1 MTCSC
6 GCGRPV
12 HARGLAVQCYNR
24 WRYHG
29 CPEGVPAPVNPGN
42 DRRRP
47 DRVEDYQWL
56 REQGCS
62 REDAARRLNVCMRT
76 VERYDAEIRA
86 AGMETEKAGAA

>member
-1 MTCSC
+1 VF
-6 GCGRPV
+6 RE
-12 HARGLAVQCYNR
+12 GLSERCWRR
-24 WRYHG
+24 WQYHG
-29 CPEGVPAPVNPGN
+29 CPEVLPPPVNPGN

-47 DRVEDYQWL
+47 DRIEDYQWL

-62 REDAARRLNVCMRT
+62 RQAAARRLGVCMRT

>member
-1 MTCSC
+1 
-6 GCGRPV
+6 
-12 HARGLAVQCYNR
+12 
-24 WRYHG
+24 
-29 CPEGVPAPVNPGN
+29 
-42 DRRRP
+42 
-47 DRVEDYQWL
+47 VEDYQWL

>member
-1 MTCSC
+1 M
-6 GCGRPV
+6 

-76 VERYDAEIRA
+76 VERYDAELRNQATA
-86 AGMETEKAGAA
+86 AA